1 MRGEAAEPVLGI
13 CAPRLLFRL
22 DRGRERDKLAVAL
35 GHRVPA
41 RGARG
46 SGRGATQ
53 RPMDQQCSPSG
64 ETAVR
69 TFPDRYRTA
78 GPGCLPCHARLLYSS
93 VETSASRCDV
103 TQISAN
109 ISPET
114 RDRLE
119 RYVRARGMK
128 KGFVI
133 EQALLHHLQAI
144 NEIPEDIVIPPRLV
158 VTAASGERLLERLE
172 SQEAPNRA
180 MRELFGEDPEP
191 AHSDPS

>member
-1 MRGEAAEPVLGI
+1 MQAEI
-13 CAPRLLFRL
+13 PRRHARCTRL
-22 DRGRERDKLAVAL
+22 DDA
-35 GHRVPA
+35 P
-41 RGARG
+41 
-46 SGRGATQ
+46 
-53 RPMDQQCSPSG
+53 
-64 ETAVR
+64 
-69 TFPDRYRTA
+69 
-78 GPGCLPCHARLLYSS
+78 PCHARLLYDL
-93 VETSASRCDV
+93 VDAGTSESDV

-119 RYVRARGMK
+119 RYVRARGLK

-133 EQALLHHLQAI
+133 EQALLHHLQAVS
-144 NEIPEDIVIPPRLV
+144 EIPEDAVIPPRLV

-191 AHSDPS
+191 AGGDAV

>member
-1 MRGEAAEPVLGI
+1 M
-13 CAPRLLFRL
+13 
-22 DRGRERDKLAVAL
+22 
-35 GHRVPA
+35 
-41 RGARG
+41 
-46 SGRGATQ
+46 
-53 RPMDQQCSPSG
+53 
-64 ETAVR
+64 
-69 TFPDRYRTA
+69 
-78 GPGCLPCHARLLYSS
+78 
-93 VETSASRCDV
+93 

-144 NEIPEDIVIPPRLV
+144 DEIPEEVVMPPRFV
-158 VTAASGERLLERLE
+158 VTAASGERLLERLA

-191 AHSDPS
+191 AHSDPL

>member
-1 MRGEAAEPVLGI
+1 M
-13 CAPRLLFRL
+13 
-22 DRGRERDKLAVAL
+22 
-35 GHRVPA
+35 
-41 RGARG
+41 
-46 SGRGATQ
+46 
-53 RPMDQQCSPSG
+53 
-64 ETAVR
+64 
-69 TFPDRYRTA
+69 
-78 GPGCLPCHARLLYSS
+78 
-93 VETSASRCDV
+93 

-119 RYVRARGMK
+119 RYARARGMK

-144 NEIPEDIVIPPRLV
+144 NELPDDIVIPPRLV

-191 AHSDPS
+191 APGNA

>member
-1 MRGEAAEPVLGI
+1 
-13 CAPRLLFRL
+13 
-22 DRGRERDKLAVAL
+22 
-35 GHRVPA
+35 
-41 RGARG
+41 
-46 SGRGATQ
+46 
-53 RPMDQQCSPSG
+53 
-64 ETAVR
+64 
-69 TFPDRYRTA
+69 
-78 GPGCLPCHARLLYSS
+78 
-93 VETSASRCDV
+93 V

-144 NEIPEDIVIPPRLV
+144 DEIPEEVVIPPRLV
-158 VTAASGERLLERLE
+158 VTVASGERLLERLA
-172 SQEAPNRA
+172 SQDGPNRA

-191 AHSDPS
+191 APSNS

>member
-1 MRGEAAEPVLGI
+1 M
-13 CAPRLLFRL
+13 
-22 DRGRERDKLAVAL
+22 
-35 GHRVPA
+35 
-41 RGARG
+41 
-46 SGRGATQ
+46 
-53 RPMDQQCSPSG
+53 
-64 ETAVR
+64 
-69 TFPDRYRTA
+69 
-78 GPGCLPCHARLLYSS
+78 
-93 VETSASRCDV
+93 

-144 NEIPEDIVIPPRLV
+144 SEIPEDIVIPPRLV

-180 MRELFGEDPEP
+180 MRELFGEDPGP
-191 AHSDPS
+191 AHSDPL